1 MSLQIVHH
9 MAALDSVPNP
19 PNSLRSIEMC
29 LEANAAVIE
38 VDITPLGGDDFLL
51 VHDPV
56 LEAETTGKG
65 KVAECQPE
73 YAKNFK
79 LKHRGGITISD
90 HPPALL
96 TEVVATYLASPSP
109 SRLQLD
115 YKSVYPSAS
124 DEYLRRL
131 ARIIE
136 PLEDRVIVSS
146 GADWHLRQLK
156 RIAPWLDVG
165 FDIGFYL
172 DWRDPSWKAEP
183 ENPPY
188 QRGVYDYNDDHI
200 FARNRLLSPSDYL
213 AQRCEMLFN
222 QVPTASI
229 WYISH
234 YLLVRCLQDGFNM
247 AAWLHHRNIKL
258 DAWTLD
264 ADKPI
269 AVTHATRLK
278 NAGVDLFTT
287 NTPFALATLLTGT
300 P

>member
-1 MSLQIVHH
+1 VVFQIVHH
-9 MAALDSVPNP
+9 MAALDSSPNP
-19 PNSLRSIEMC
+19 PNSLQAIEMC
-29 LEANAAVIE
+29 LQANAAVIE
-38 VDITPLGGDDFLL
+38 VDITPLAGDDFLL

-56 LEAETTGKG
+56 LESETTGIG
-65 KVAECQPE
+65 KVGDCTPE
-73 YAKNFK
+73 MAKNYK
-79 LKHRGGITISD
+79 LRERGGIAISD

-96 TEVVATYLASPSP
+96 TEVVAAYLNSPSQ

-115 YKSVYPSAS
+115 YKSVYPSIS
-124 DEYLRRL
+124 DEYLQRL
-131 ARIIE
+131 ARIVQ
-136 PLEDRVIVSS
+136 PLGNRVIVSS

-172 DWRDPSWKAEP
+172 DWRDPSWTVEP

-188 QRGVYDYNDDHI
+188 QRGVYDYNDDHL
-200 FARNRLLSPSDYL
+200 FARSRLLPPDAYL
-213 AQRCEMLFN
+213 AQRCEMLLN

-229 WYISH
+229 WYVSH

-247 AAWLHHRNIKL
+247 AGWLHQHNVKL

-264 ADKPI
+264 IDKPI
-269 AVTHATRLK
+269 AVTNAALLK

-300 P
+300 N